1 MLRRTCAVFFL
12 VFVFLAGAPGFAH
25 ALGVRISA
33 AECRDPGLHSSHT
46 TQGGE
51 NR

>member
-25 ALGVRISA
+25 AVAPLA
-33 AECRDPGLHSSHT
+33 
-46 TQGGE
+46 
-51 NR
+51 